1 MAVSYLTAFFMP
13 VNMIN
18 TTADIKDI
26 FLQGVAAVH
35 PQQLIRKN
43 VQVKPATGVIDIS
56 GDSYAIPEHAGVW
69 IMGAGKAAAAMAQE
83 LESILAGHF
92 PLKGMVVTKYGHALP
107 LQQIELMEA
116 GHPVPDEQSVA
127 AAVKLLEMATKV
139 QPNDL
144 VIFLL
149 SGGASALLADVPAH
163 SSLTEVQ
170 QLFEALLKSGADI
183 REMNTV
189 RKHLSGIKG
198 GQLAK
203 SIYPATL
210 CTLVLSDVVGDD
222 LSVIG
227 SGPTVA
233 DPSTFADT
241 MEVLRKYHLPEK
253 ISAHLLQH
261 IENGVAGRISETP
274 KPGDPSLLH
283 THNYLTGTNRIAL
296 EAAAEKARKLGYHPV
311 LLSDTITGEV
321 HAVATSLVQ
330 TALGYTGPLPACLL
344 AGGETTLEVIGNGL
358 GGRNQQLALAA
369 GIAIEHYP
377 FLTFLSGGT
386 DGSDGPT
393 NAAGAI
399 VDASTIANA
408 KKMQLDPNTF
418 LQRNDAW
425 HFFSKAGGLMITGP
439 TQTNVMDLMIMLITK
454 GDLKI

>member
-1 MAVSYLTAFFMP
+1 MSYLTAFFMP

-35 PQQLIRKN
+35 PQRLIRKN
-43 VQVKPATGVIDIS
+43 VLVIPATRVINIS
-56 GDSYAIPEHAGVW
+56 RDSYAIPAHAGVW

-83 LESILAGHF
+83 LENILAGHF
-92 PLKGMVVTKYGHALP
+92 PLQGLVVTKYGHALP
-107 LQQIELMEA
+107 LQQVELVEA

-127 AAVKLLEMATKV
+127 ASVKLLEMAAKV

-149 SGGASALLADVPAH
+149 SGGASALLADVPVH

-203 SIYPATL
+203 NIYPATL

-241 MEVLRKYHLPEK
+241 MQVLRKYHLTGK
-253 ISAHLLQH
+253 IPTPLLQH
-261 IENGVAGRISETP
+261 IENGVAGRIPETP

-296 EAAAEKARKLGYHPV
+296 EAAAEKARELGYHPM
-311 LLSDTITGEV
+311 LLSDRVTGEV
-321 HAVATSLVQ
+321 HAVADRLVQ
-330 TALGYTGPLPACLL
+330 TALEYNGPLPACLL
-344 AGGETTLEVIGNGL
+344 AGGETTVQVTGNGL

-369 GIAIEHYP
+369 GIALEHYP
-377 FLTFLSGGT
+377 SLTFLSGGT

-399 VDASTIANA
+399 VDASTIKNA
-408 KKMQLDPNTF
+408 EKMQLDPNSF
-418 LQRNDAW
+418 LQQNDAW

-439 TQTNVMDLMIMLITK
+439 TQTNVMDLMIMLITT
-454 GDLKI
+454 GNLKI

>member
-1 MAVSYLTAFFMP
+1 MRYLTAFFMP
-13 VNMIN
+13 VNMMN
-18 TTADIKDI
+18 TTAHIKDI

-43 VQVKPATGVIDIS
+43 VQVTPATRVINIS

-92 PLKGMVVTKYGHALP
+92 PLQGMVVTKYGHALP
-107 LQQIELMEA
+107 LQQVELVEA

-127 AAVKLLEMATKV
+127 ASVKLLEMAAKV

-233 DPSTFADT
+233 DPSTFEDT

-253 ISAHLLQH
+253 ISTQLLQH
-261 IENGVAGRISETP
+261 IENGVGGRIPETP

-296 EAAAEKARKLGYHPV
+296 EAAAEKARDLGYHPV
-311 LLSDTITGEV
+311 LLSDRITGDV
-321 HAVATSLVQ
+321 NAVAATLVQ
-330 TALGYTGPLPACLL
+330 TALSYNGPLPACLL
-344 AGGETTLEVIGNGL
+344 AGGETTVQVTGNGL

-369 GIAIEHYP
+369 GIALENHPAI
-377 FLTFLSGGT
+377 TFLSGGT

-399 VDASTIANA
+399 VDASTIKNA
-408 KKMQLDPNTF
+408 GKMQLDPNSF

-439 TQTNVMDLMIMLITK
+439 TQTNVMDLMIMLIAA

>member
-1 MAVSYLTAFFMP
+1 MP

-26 FLQGVAAVH
+26 FMQGVAAVH

-43 VQVKPATGVIDIS
+43 VEIMPASRVINIS
-56 GDSYAIPEHAGVW
+56 GDSYAIAEHAVVW

-83 LESILAGHF
+83 LESLLAGHF
-92 PLKGMVVTKYGHALP
+92 SLQGMVVTKYGHALP
-107 LQQIELMEA
+107 LQQVELVEA

-127 AAVKLLEMATKV
+127 ASVKLLEMAAKV
-139 QPNDL
+139 QRNDL

-198 GQLAK
+198 GLLAR

-233 DPSTFADT
+233 DPSTFSDT
-241 MEVLRKYHLPEK
+241 MEVLRKYHLTEK
-253 ISAHLLQH
+253 ISTHLLQH
-261 IENGVAGRISETP
+261 IENGVAGRIPETP

-296 EAAAEKARKLGYHPV
+296 EAAAEKARDLGYHPV
-311 LLSDTITGEV
+311 LLSDTVTGDV
-321 HAVATSLVQ
+321 HAVAADLVQ
-330 TALGYTGPLPACLL
+330 TALRYNGPLPACLL
-344 AGGETTLEVIGNGL
+344 AGGETTVKVTGNGL

-369 GIAIEHYP
+369 GIALEPYP

-399 VDASTIANA
+399 VDASTIKNA
-408 KKMQLDPNTF
+408 GKMQLDPNSF

-439 TQTNVMDLMIMLITK
+439 TQTNVMDLMIMLITVD
-454 GDLKI
+454 GLKI

>member
-1 MAVSYLTAFFMP
+1 VSYLTAFFMP

-35 PQQLIRKN
+35 PQRLIRKN
-43 VQVKPATGVIDIS
+43 VQVIPATRVINIS
-56 GDSYAIPEHAGVW
+56 GDSYAIPAHAGVW

-83 LESILAGHF
+83 LENILAGHF
-92 PLKGMVVTKYGHALP
+92 PLQGLVVTKYGHALP
-107 LQQIELMEA
+107 LQQVELVEA

-127 AAVKLLEMATKV
+127 ASVKLLEMAAKV

-149 SGGASALLADVPAH
+149 SGGASALLADVPVH

-203 SIYPATL
+203 NIYPATL

-241 MEVLRKYHLPEK
+241 MEVLRKYHLTEK
-253 ISAHLLQH
+253 ISTPLLQH
-261 IENGVAGRISETP
+261 IENGVAGRIPETP

-296 EAAAEKARKLGYHPV
+296 EAAAEKARELGYHPI
-311 LLSDTITGEV
+311 LLSDRVTGEV
-321 HAVATSLVQ
+321 HAVADRLVQ
-330 TALGYTGPLPACLL
+330 TALEYNGPLPACLL
-344 AGGETTLEVIGNGL
+344 AGGETTVQVTGNGL

-369 GIAIEHYP
+369 GIALAHYP
-377 FLTFLSGGT
+377 SLTFLSGGT

-399 VDASTIANA
+399 VDASTIKNA
-408 KKMQLDPNTF
+408 EKMQLDPNSF
-418 LQRNDAW
+418 LQQNDAW

-439 TQTNVMDLMIMLITK
+439 TQTNVMDLMIMLITT
-454 GDLKI
+454 GNLKI

>member
-1 MAVSYLTAFFMP
+1 MP
-13 VNMIN
+13 GKMSN

-43 VQVKPATGVIDIS
+43 VQVIPATRVINIS
-56 GDSYAIPEHAGVW
+56 GDSYAIPEQAAVW
-69 IMGAGKAAAAMAQE
+69 ILGAGKAAAAMAQE
-83 LESILAGHF
+83 LENILIAHF
-92 PLKGMVVTKYGHALP
+92 PVQGMVVTKYGHALP
-107 LQQIELMEA
+107 LQQVALVEA

-127 AAVKLLEMATKV
+127 ASVKLLDMAAKV
-139 QPNDL
+139 QPHDL

-163 SSLTEVQ
+163 SSLPEVQ

-241 MEVLRKYHLPEK
+241 MNVLRKYHLPEK
-253 ISAHLLQH
+253 IPASLLQH
-261 IENGVAGRISETP
+261 IENGVAGRVPETP
-274 KPGDPSLLH
+274 KPGDPSLQH
-283 THNYLTGTNRIAL
+283 THNYLTGTNRVAL
-296 EAAAEKARKLGYHPV
+296 EAAAAKARQLGYHPV

-321 HAVATSLVQ
+321 HAVADDLVQ
-330 TALGYTGPLPACLL
+330 TALRYNGPLPACLL
-344 AGGETTLEVIGNGL
+344 AGGETTVEVTGNGR

-369 GIAIEHYP
+369 GIALAHHP
-377 FLTFLSGGT
+377 ALTFLSGGT

-399 VDASTIANA
+399 VDASTMKNA
-408 KKMQLDPNTF
+408 AKMQLDPNSF
-418 LQRNDAW
+418 LQQNDAW

-439 TQTNVMDLMIMLITK
+439 TQTNVMDLMITLITAD
-454 GDLKI
+454 GLKI

>member
-1 MAVSYLTAFFMP
+1 MSYLTAFFMP

-35 PQQLIRKN
+35 PQRLIRKN
-43 VQVKPATGVIDIS
+43 VQVIPATRVINIS
-56 GDSYAIPEHAGVW
+56 GDSYAIPAHAGVW

-83 LESILAGHF
+83 LENILAGHF
-92 PLKGMVVTKYGHALP
+92 PLQGLVVTKYGHALP
-107 LQQIELMEA
+107 LQQVELVEA

-127 AAVKLLEMATKV
+127 ASVKLLEMAAKV
-139 QPNDL
+139 QPSDL

-149 SGGASALLADVPAH
+149 SGGASALLADVPVH

-203 SIYPATL
+203 NIYPATL
-210 CTLVLSDVVGDD
+210 CTIVLSDVVGDD

-241 MEVLRKYHLPEK
+241 MEVLRKYHLTEK
-253 ISAHLLQH
+253 ISTPLLQH
-261 IENGVAGRISETP
+261 IENGVAGRIPETP
-274 KPGDPSLLH
+274 KPGDSSLLH

-296 EAAAEKARKLGYHPV
+296 EAAAEKARELGYHPI
-311 LLSDTITGEV
+311 LLSDRVTGEV
-321 HAVATSLVQ
+321 HAVADRLVQ
-330 TALGYTGPLPACLL
+330 TALEYNGPLPACLL
-344 AGGETTLEVIGNGL
+344 AGGETTVQVTGNGL

-369 GIAIEHYP
+369 GIALAHYP
-377 FLTFLSGGT
+377 SLTFLSGGT

-399 VDASTIANA
+399 VDASTIKNA
-408 KKMQLDPNTF
+408 EKMQLDPNSF
-418 LQRNDAW
+418 LQQNDAW

-439 TQTNVMDLMIMLITK
+439 TQTNVMDLMIMLITT
-454 GDLKI
+454 GNLKI